1 MLKWK
6 ALIRPKEF
14 GGLGFLDT
22 RVMNLCLLSKWIMRI
37 ENGDH
42 DMCLQVLRRKY
53 MVQPSFFSEFSWGG
67 GTGFQYSK
75 G

>member
-14 GGLGFLDT
+14 GGFGFLDT

-37 ENGDH
+37 ENGEQ
-42 DMCLQVLRRKY
+42 DMCLQVLRRKLY
-53 MVQPSFFSEFSWGG
+53 MV
-67 GTGFQYSK
+67 
-75 G
+75 